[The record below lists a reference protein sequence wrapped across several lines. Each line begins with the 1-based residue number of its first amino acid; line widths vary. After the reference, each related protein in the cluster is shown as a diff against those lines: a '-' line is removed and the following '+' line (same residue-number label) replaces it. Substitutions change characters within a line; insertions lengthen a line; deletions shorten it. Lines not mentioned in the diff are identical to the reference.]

1 MWVKEQNMYL
11 RVGFEF
17 DEQGDLFS
25 RTGSW
30 VDKQVDF
37 VYEIFFREPKF
48 PNRIEFQTWAVDG
61 RK

>member
-1 MWVKEQNMYL
+1 MYL

-37 VYEIFFREPKF
+37 VFGNFSREPKF
-48 PNRIEFQTWAVDG
+48 PNRIGFQTWAVDG
-61 RK
+61 WK

>member
-1 MWVKEQNMYL
+1 MYL

-37 VYEIFFREPKF
+37 VFENFFREPKF
-48 PNRIEFQTWAVDG
+48 PNRIGFQTWAVDG